1 MSINE
6 LMQELGK
13 IVVVC
18 ADGRT
23 SAAVAFELIK
33 HNMNAVVLDGG
44 MQSIPGKAV
53 EVIDENETVQEVEEI
68 AELLVAEEVDSHNIE
83 SSLQQDNQ
91 LLKADNE
98 RLTTELNLFKK
109 QYKLLYKQTEKLKA
123 ALDKLRAAK

>member
-83 SSLQQDNQ
+83 SSLLPSSCINSLIDIRNVKKGI
-91 LLKADNE
+91 L
-98 RLTTELNLFKK
+98 RLPSI
-109 QYKLLYKQTEKLKA
+109 
-123 ALDKLRAAK
+123 